1 MAILTQEEKHE
12 QVILCRTLGDIFPLF
27 GVVEPSPGV
36 LCCECGTQDCKNPG
50 KHPRWRNYRQRAT
63 SDLELIRGWLQKYPN
78 ANFGVVTSAT
88 TLAVDADVRID
99 ANGLATLEYLQI
111 DEGVR
116 LPYTVEVV
124 TGRGN
129 GSRHFYF
136 NAPPSARI
144 RTRAKVLPGVDIRA
158 EGGYCVAAGSRHIN
172 GGYYVF
178 APDCRP
184 DEQAVA
190 TAPDFLLIALAESS
204 PTSVSLAPPAPFGAT
219 LTEAATPLPDR
230 VALGIILRD
239 HVARFYWNGGRRN
252 GTPSEDD
259 FALACKLAFY
269 CRHDLH
275 QMYRLFLQS
284 GLYRNKFDAPRKG
297 GDYALRTLKKAILA
311 TPQTW
316 IRKKR
321 TRPSIATGAK
331 KGRKIVA
338 STQAVLDLHRSDPTL
353 SAIEIAVKLELKPRQ
368 VRDAIRY
375 HVKGETE
382 NAWTLIHSK
391 GTGREPQ
398 VDSGLVSGE
407 LAA

>member
-1 MAILTQEEKHE
+1 ME
-12 QVILCRTLGDIFPLF
+12 QIR
-27 GVVEPSPGV
+27 
-36 LCCECGTQDCKNPG
+36 
-50 KHPRWRNYRQRAT
+50 RWFT
-63 SDLELIRGWLQKYPN
+63 KYPN

-88 TLAVDADVRID
+88 TFAVDADIRID

-136 NAPPSARI
+136 NAPPFARI
-144 RTRAKVLPGVDIRA
+144 RTRAKVLPGLDIRA
-158 EGGYCVAAGSRHIN
+158 VGGYCVAAGSRHIN
-172 GGYYVF
+172 GGYYSF

-190 TAPDFLLIALAESS
+190 TAPDFLLIALAETSS
-204 PTSVSLAPPAPFGAT
+204 TGVSPEPPVLFDAVPTA
-219 LTEAATPLPDR
+219 PLPDR

-269 CRHDLH
+269 CRHDLY

-284 GLYRNKFDAPRKG
+284 GLYREKFNTPRKG
-297 GDYALRTLKKAILA
+297 GDYALRTLKKAIQA

-331 KGRKIVA
+331 QGRKIVA
-338 STQAVLDLHRSDPTL
+338 STQAVLDLYRSDPTL
-353 SAIEIAVKLELKPRQ
+353 SAIEIATKLDLKPKQ

-375 HVKGETE
+375 HAKVQAE
-382 NAWTLIHSK
+382 NAWPLIHSR
-391 GTGREPQ
+391 GTKRESQ
-398 VDSGLVSGE
+398 VDGGLVSGQI
-407 LAA
+407 AA